1 MALSSC
7 EAKYI
12 AAVAVVCQGVWLT
25 RLLSDMT
32 GTDSRVPKLLVDNQ
46 SAIALCNNPI
56 FHDQSKHIDVGYHY
70 IQECVDEGYHHQL
83 NHNGGAA
90 SGRPDQGAQQRSV
103 SQAGRQDRRSICR

>member
-1 MALSSC
+1 MTLSSC

-46 SAIALCNNPI
+46 LAIALCNNPI
-56 FHDQSKHIDVGYHY
+56 FHDRSKHIDDNYHY
-70 IQECVDEGYHHQL
+70 IQECVDEGDHHQL

-90 SGRPDQGAQQRSV
+90 GGRHDQGARQRSV